1 MKKILLWIDDSSFLQ
16 YCFSTTIKN
25 KTDFSFSTIAD
36 VNVNGRRFLE
46 SQNLLDISEVWYY
59 RDSMPK
65 KDHIPDE
72 QYLTNFEKK
81 YGINLWMIIFSER
94 LFYNFTTYYK
104 PTKKEILS
112 IVESTCKFFEKTLQ
126 NISPDFVFMKTTDNF
141 HNTLFFELCKAMKIK
156 VLTLASGKLA
166 NSTHVSLDND
176 AIDETK
182 PDIPVTE
189 IEIEQF
195 LSEHDPYKQD
205 EIKKKKE
212 LPTTKKRITNFL
224 KYNQTE
230 QDENYY
236 PNYGKKSKKNI
247 LKNIQLIFSALQRK
261 RFLDKNSIKNIE
273 DEHFVYFPLH
283 VEPERSILI
292 TAPFYSDQIEVITNI
307 AKSLPV
313 EYKLYVKEHGSMELL
328 FWHDKSFYKDI
339 IKLQNV
345 KLVHPSVNPK
355 QIIKKCDLV
364 TTIAGTVGLEALF
377 FEKPVIVFSDV
388 IFSYFPNVFRIKNKN
403 DLPKIIR
410 KALTLKPNKEGIKR
424 IVSLYKKECL
434 NIDRI
439 NLQHEC
445 MKNIGMDGINN
456 LVVPT
461 QEKLKKFIDE
471 NKKELKIISNE
482 HIRKM
487 ELYEKNAII
496 HGQRKDVMKI

>member
-1 MKKILLWIDDSSFLQ
+1 MRKILLWIDDSSFLQ
-16 YCFSTTIKN
+16 YCFSTILKN
-25 KTDFSFSTIAD
+25 KTNYEFSAIAD
-36 VNVNGRRFLE
+36 VNKKGKKFLDD
-46 SQNLLDISEVWYY
+46 QNLLDFTSISYY
-59 RDSMPK
+59 RECMPK
-65 KDHIPDE
+65 KDHNPDE
-72 QYLTNFEKK
+72 QFLENFEKK
-81 YGINLWMIIFSER
+81 YGINLWTVILSER

-104 PTKKEILS
+104 PSKKEILS
-112 IVESTCKFFEKTLQ
+112 IVESTCRFFEKALQ

-195 LSEHDPYKQD
+195 LDEHDPYKQD
-205 EIKKKKE
+205 KIKKQKE
-212 LPTTKKRITNFL
+212 TTPIKKRLINFIRYM
-224 KYNQTE
+224 KE
-230 QDENYY
+230 KEDETYY
-236 PNYGKKSKKNI
+236 PNFGRKSIKFI
-247 LKNIQLIFSALQRK
+247 LINFKLMYLGWQRK
-261 RFLDKNSIKNIE
+261 KFLEKNSIKTLE
-273 DEHFVYFPLH
+273 DEKIVYFPLH
-283 VEPERSILI
+283 FEPERTLLI
-292 TAPFYSDQIEVITNI
+292 TAPFYSNQIEVITNI
-307 AKSLPV
+307 AKSLPI
-313 EYKLYVKEHGSMELL
+313 EYKLYVKEHSSMELL
-328 FWHDKSFYKDI
+328 FWHDKSFYNDI

-388 IFSYFPNVFRIKNKN
+388 IFSYFPNVYRIKNKN

-410 KALTLKPNKEGIKR
+410 KVLTLKPNKDGIKR
-424 IVSLYKKECL
+424 IVSLYKKECI

-439 NLQHEC
+439 NLQHKC

-456 LVVPT
+456 LIIPT

-471 NKKELKIISNE
+471 NKKELEIISDE
-482 HIRKM
+482 HISKM
-487 ELYEKNAII
+487 ELYEKNNVIQG
-496 HGQRKDVMKI
+496 HRNDVMIL